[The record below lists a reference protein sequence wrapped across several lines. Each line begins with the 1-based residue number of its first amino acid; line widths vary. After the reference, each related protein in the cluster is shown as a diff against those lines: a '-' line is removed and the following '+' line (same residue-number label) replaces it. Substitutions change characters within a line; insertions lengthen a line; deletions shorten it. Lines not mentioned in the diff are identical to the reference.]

1 VPTRASAINSVQKS
15 CRILRSLTEPRVSR
29 LSEIA
34 AQAGLNKVTT
44 LRILEVLC
52 REGFVKREDKTKTYS
67 LGNEV
72 FILAAALRDRDDLR
86 VRARPSLVRL
96 AAMSEDSVLLLVRS
110 GGTESVC
117 GAGAMALLAW
127 QSEAEIEA
135 ILPLVEQRL
144 PQFPKVSM
152 TWLKNEIER
161 SRERG
166 YAVFLNMLVDRMG
179 AIGVPIF
186 GADGRPVAAISIAA
200 LSDRASC
207 HWESTYDA
215 APPPTSA
222 VTTRRTIPTLRF
234 ARPAVRAWRSW
245 SGSGGSQGCDM
256 FATVLRTRAP
266 GSAHTPLVHSML
278 CR

>member
-1 VPTRASAINSVQKS
+1 
-15 CRILRSLTEPRVSR
+15 
-29 LSEIA
+29 
-34 AQAGLNKVTT
+34 
-44 LRILEVLC
+44 
-52 REGFVKREDKTKTYS
+52 
-67 LGNEV
+67 
-72 FILAAALRDRDDLR
+72 
-86 VRARPSLVRL
+86 
-96 AAMSEDSVLLLVRS
+96 MSEDSVLLLVRS

-117 GAGAMALLAW
+117 VDREVGPFPIRANYLDIGSRRPLGIGAGAMALLAW

-200 LSDRASC
+200 LSDRLSSRMEQQLHMIKSEA
-207 HWESTYDA
+207 
-215 APPPTSA
+215 
-222 VTTRRTIPTLRF
+222 
-234 ARPAVRAWRSW
+234 
-245 SGSGGSQGCDM
+245 
-256 FATVLRTRAP
+256 
-266 GSAHTPLVHSML
+266 
-278 CR
+278 

>member
-1 VPTRASAINSVQKS
+1 MPTKASAINSVQKS

-44 LRILEVLC
+44 LRILEVLS
-52 REGFVKREDKTKTYS
+52 REGFVKRDDKTKTYS

-86 VRARPSLVRL
+86 ARARPSLVRL
-96 AAMSEDSVLLLVRS
+96 AAMSEDSVLLSVRS

-117 GAGAMALLAW
+117 VDREFGPFPIRANYLDIGSRRPLGIGAGAMALLAW

-144 PQFPKVSM
+144 SQYPKVSM
-152 TWLKNEIER
+152 TWLRNEIDR

-166 YAVFLNMLVDRMG
+166 YTVFLNMLVDRMG
-179 AIGVPIF
+179 AVGVPIF
-186 GADGRPVAAISIAA
+186 GADGRSVAAISIAA
-200 LSDRASC
+200 LSDRLSSRMEQLVDMLKREA
-207 HWESTYDA
+207 EIVGN
-215 APPPTSA
+215 PK
-222 VTTRRTIPTLRF
+222 
-234 ARPAVRAWRSW
+234 RS
-245 SGSGGSQGCDM
+245 
-256 FATVLRTRAP
+256 
-266 GSAHTPLVHSML
+266 
-278 CR
+278 

>member
-1 VPTRASAINSVQKS
+1 MPTRASAINSVQKS
-15 CRILRSLTEPRVSR
+15 CRILRSLTEPRVNR

-44 LRILEVLC
+44 LRILEVLT
-52 REGFVKREDKTKTYS
+52 REGFVRRDEKTKTYS

-86 VRARPSLVRL
+86 ARARPSLVRL
-96 AAMSEDSVLLLVRS
+96 AAMSEDSVLLSVRS

-117 GAGAMALLAW
+117 VDKEVGSFPIRANYLDIGSRRPLGMGAGAMALLAW

-144 PQFPKVSM
+144 PLFPKVSM
-152 TWLKNEIER
+152 PWLKNEIDR

-166 YAVFLNMLVDRMG
+166 YSVFLNMLVDRMG

-186 GADGRPVAAISIAA
+186 GADGRPVAALSIAA
-200 LSDRASC
+200 LADRIS
-207 HWESTYDA
+207 SRLDQL
-215 APPPTSA
+215 
-222 VTTRRTIPTLRF
+222 V
-234 ARPAVRAWRSW
+234 
-245 SGSGGSQGCDM
+245 DM
-256 FATVLRTRAP
+256 LKREAEIIGNPKR
-266 GSAHTPLVHSML
+266 
-278 CR
+278 

>member
-1 VPTRASAINSVQKS
+1 MSTRAFAVNSVQKS

-86 VRARPSLVRL
+86 TRARPSLVRL
-96 AAMSEDSVLLLVRS
+96 AAMSEDSVLLSVRS
-110 GGTESVC
+110 GAIESVC
-117 GAGAMALLAW
+117 VDREVGPFPIRANYLDIGSRRPLGIGAGAMALLAW

-135 ILPLVEQRL
+135 VLPLVEQRL
-144 PQFPKVSM
+144 PQYPKIGA
-152 TWLKNEIER
+152 TWLRSEIAR

-166 YAVFLNMLVDRMG
+166 YTLFLNMLVDRMG
-179 AIGVPIF
+179 AVGVPIF

-200 LSDRASC
+200 LSDRVSSRV
-207 HWESTYDA
+207 E
-215 APPPTSA
+215 
-222 VTTRRTIPTLRF
+222 
-234 ARPAVRAWRSW
+234 
-245 SGSGGSQGCDM
+245 Q
-256 FATVLRTRAP
+256 
-266 GSAHTPLVHSML
+266 LVDL
-278 CR
+278 LKREAEIVGNPKRG

>member
-1 VPTRASAINSVQKS
+1 MPTFASAINSVQKS
-15 CRILRSLTEPRVSR
+15 CRILRSLTEPRVNR

-44 LRILEVLC
+44 LRILEVLT
-52 REGFVKREDKTKTYS
+52 REGFVRRDDKTKTYS

-86 VRARPSLVRL
+86 ARARPSLVRL
-96 AAMSEDSVLLLVRS
+96 AAMSEDSVLLSVRS

-117 GAGAMALLAW
+117 VDKEVGSFPIRANYLDIGSRRPLGMGAGAMALLAW

-144 PQFPKVSM
+144 PPSTKVSVS
-152 TWLKNEIER
+152 WLKDEIVR

-166 YAVFLNMLVDRMG
+166 YSLFLNILVDRMG

-186 GADGRPVAAISIAA
+186 GADGRPVAALSIAA
-200 LSDRASC
+200 LSDRIS
-207 HWESTYDA
+207 SRLD
-215 APPPTSA
+215 P
-222 VTTRRTIPTLRF
+222 LF
-234 ARPAVRAWRSW
+234 
-245 SGSGGSQGCDM
+245 DM
-256 FATVLRTRAP
+256 LKREAEIIGNPKR
-266 GSAHTPLVHSML
+266 
-278 CR
+278 

>member
-1 VPTRASAINSVQKS
+1 MPTRASAINSVQKS
-15 CRILRSLTEPRVSR
+15 CRILRSLTEPRVNR

-44 LRILEVLC
+44 LRILQVLT
-52 REGFVKREDKTKTYS
+52 REGFVRRDDKTKTYS

-86 VRARPSLVRL
+86 ARARPSLVRL
-96 AAMSEDSVLLLVRS
+96 AAMSEDSVLLSVRS

-117 GAGAMALLAW
+117 VDKEVGSFPIRANYLDIGSRRPLGMGAGAMALLAW

-144 PQFPKVSM
+144 PLFPKVSM
-152 TWLKNEIER
+152 SWLKNEIDR

-166 YAVFLNMLVDRMG
+166 YSVFLNMLVDRMG

-186 GADGRPVAAISIAA
+186 GADGRPVAALSIAA
-200 LSDRASC
+200 LADRIS
-207 HWESTYDA
+207 SRMDQL
-215 APPPTSA
+215 
-222 VTTRRTIPTLRF
+222 V
-234 ARPAVRAWRSW
+234 
-245 SGSGGSQGCDM
+245 DM
-256 FATVLRTRAP
+256 LKREAEIIGNPKR
-266 GSAHTPLVHSML
+266 
-278 CR
+278 

>member
-1 VPTRASAINSVQKS
+1 MPTRASAINSVQKS

-52 REGFVKREDKTKTYS
+52 REGFVKRDDRTKTYS

-96 AAMSEDSVLLLVRS
+96 AAMSEDSVLLSVRS

-117 GAGAMALLAW
+117 VDREVGTFPIRASYLDIGSRRPLGIGAGAMALLAW
-127 QSEAEIEA
+127 QSPAEIEA

-152 TWLKNEIER
+152 DWLKQEIER

-179 AIGVPIF
+179 AIGVPIL
-186 GADGRPVAAISIAA
+186 GADGRAVAAISIAA
-200 LSDRASC
+200 LSDRLSSRMQQLVEMLKREAQIVSN
-207 HWESTYDA
+207 
-215 APPPTSA
+215 PK
-222 VTTRRTIPTLRF
+222 
-234 ARPAVRAWRSW
+234 RA
-245 SGSGGSQGCDM
+245 
-256 FATVLRTRAP
+256 
-266 GSAHTPLVHSML
+266 
-278 CR
+278 

>member
-1 VPTRASAINSVQKS
+1 MPTCASAINSVQKS
-15 CRILRSLTEPRVSR
+15 CRILRSLTEPRVNR

-44 LRILEVLC
+44 LRILQVLT
-52 REGFVKREDKTKTYS
+52 REGFVRRDDKTKTYS

-86 VRARPSLVRL
+86 ARARPSLVRL
-96 AAMSEDSVLLLVRS
+96 AAMSEDSVLLSVRS

-117 GAGAMALLAW
+117 VDKEVGSFPIRANYLDIGSRRPLGMGAGAMALLAW

-144 PQFPKVSM
+144 PLFPKVSM
-152 TWLKNEIER
+152 SWLKNEIDR

-166 YAVFLNMLVDRMG
+166 YSVFLNMLVDRMG

-186 GADGRPVAAISIAA
+186 GADGRPVAALSIAA
-200 LSDRASC
+200 LADRIS
-207 HWESTYDA
+207 SRMDQL
-215 APPPTSA
+215 
-222 VTTRRTIPTLRF
+222 V
-234 ARPAVRAWRSW
+234 
-245 SGSGGSQGCDM
+245 DM
-256 FATVLRTRAP
+256 LKREAEIIGNPKR
-266 GSAHTPLVHSML
+266 
-278 CR
+278 